1 MCKPS
6 KPAMNFIRVVGLFS
20 AGRIP
25 RTQLKLG
32 SIRRNLQRRFYAV
45 ESDIYDV
52 VVVGGG
58 PAGLSLTTALRSSSV
73 TSHLKVALIEGMD
86 LGSSREWKPV
96 EGTYSNR
103 VSSLTPGSVGF
114 LTDIGAWHHVD
125 RTKVQPYNAMKVW
138 DGVSGAKIDFSWD
151 APSYPTTVTTTSG
164 IIAYMTENINLTHG
178 LISRLDELGGV
189 EVLDKTRVERIK
201 NGVDD
206 GEVDL
211 NGWPVV
217 EMSGG
222 RKLTARLLVGA
233 DGANSPVRRWAE
245 VESRG
250 WDYGRMGVV
259 ATLQLQGS
267 GVEGQKTA
275 YQRFLPT
282 GPVAFLP
289 LPGNFAT
296 LVWST
301 TPKQATQLKSLHPT
315 EFVALVN
322 AAFRFSHVDLQYYES
337 HTPADLTDD
346 IAWRENATPVDE
358 SQVPPRVI
366 DVQDGSVAV
375 FPLKMRHADTYIAE
389 RVALVGDA
397 AHTIHPLA
405 GQGLN
410 QGIGD
415 TQSLVRAIEHAVLHG
430 QDIGAVLSLENYVS
444 ERYTAN
450 HVLLGVV
457 DKLHKLYG
465 TDTAPVVALRSAG
478 LGMVDRLGPLKGFLM
493 KQAAG
498 I

>member
-1 MCKPS
+1 
-6 KPAMNFIRVVGLFS
+6 MNSARLVGLYS

-25 RTQLKLG
+25 RTRLRWG
-32 SIRRNLQRRFYAV
+32 SIQRSLQSRFY
-45 ESDIYDV
+45 SDIHDV

-86 LGSSREWKPV
+86 LGSSRGWEPV
-96 EGTYSNR
+96 EGIYSNR

-125 RTKVQPYNAMKVW
+125 RARVQPYNAMKVW
-138 DGVSGAKIDFSWD
+138 DGVSGTNIDFNWD
-151 APSYPTTVTTTSG
+151 APNSPYTATATSG
-164 IIAYMTENINLTHG
+164 TIAYMTENINLTHG
-178 LISRLDELGGV
+178 LISRLDKLGGV
-189 EVLDKTRVERIK
+189 EVLDKMKVEGIT
-201 NGVDD
+201 NGIDD

-211 NGWPVV
+211 SSWPVV
-217 EMSGG
+217 EVSGG
-222 RKLTARLLVGA
+222 RRLIARLLVGA

-250 WDYGRMGVV
+250 WDYGKMGVV

-267 GVEGQKTA
+267 GVERQKTA

-289 LPGNFAT
+289 LPGDFAT

-301 TPKQATQLKSLHPT
+301 TPKQAAQLKSLPPAKL
-315 EFVALVN
+315 VALVN
-322 AAFRFSHVDLQYYES
+322 AAFRLSHVDLQYYES
-337 HTPADLTDD
+337 EAPADLADD
-346 IAWRENATPVDE
+346 IAWRENDTPVDE
-358 SQVPPRVI
+358 SRVPPRVI
-366 DVQDGSVAV
+366 GVQDGSVAA

-415 TQSLVRAIEHAVLHG
+415 TQSLMRAIEHAVLHG
-430 QDIGAVLSLENYVS
+430 QDIGAVLSLEKYVS
-444 ERYTAN
+444 ERYASN
-450 HVLLGVV
+450 HILLGVV

-465 TDTAPVVALRSAG
+465 TDAAPVVALRSVG
-478 LGMVDRLGPLKGFLM
+478 LGIVNRLGPLKGFFM
-493 KQAAG
+493 TQAAG

>member
-1 MCKPS
+1 
-6 KPAMNFIRVVGLFS
+6 MNFIRVVGLLS

-25 RTQLKLG
+25 RTQLKWG

-45 ESDIYDV
+45 ESDIYNV

-58 PAGLSLTTALRSSSV
+58 PAGLSLTTALF
-73 TSHLKVALIEGMD
+73 M
-86 LGSSREWKPV
+86 EWKPV

-114 LTDIGAWHHVD
+114 LTDIGAWHYVD
-125 RTKVQPYNAMKVW
+125 CTQVQPYNAMKVW
-138 DGVSGAKIDFSWD
+138 DSVSGAKIDFSWD
-151 APSYPTTVTTTSG
+151 APSYQTIVTTTSG
-164 IIAYMTENINLTHG
+164 IIAYMTENINLTYG

-189 EVLDKTRVERIK
+189 EVLDKMRVERIK

-206 GEVDL
+206 GEVDF

-222 RKLTARLLVGA
+222 RKLTARLLVRV
-233 DGANSPVRRWAE
+233 DRANSPIRRWAE

-259 ATLQLQGS
+259 AILQLQGS
-267 GVEGQKTA
+267 GVEGQKMA

-289 LPGNFAT
+289 LPGNFMT

-301 TPKQATQLKSLHPT
+301 TPKQVTQLKSLYPT

-322 AAFRFSHVDLQYYES
+322 AVFKFSHVDLQYYEF
-337 HTPADLTDD
+337 HTPADLTYD
-346 IAWRENATPVDE
+346 ITWRENATPVDE

-366 DVQDGSVAV
+366 DVQDSSVAI
-375 FPLKMRHADTYIAE
+375 FPLKMRYADTYIAE
-389 RVALVGDA
+389 RVTLV
-397 AHTIHPLA
+397 
-405 GQGLN
+405 
-410 QGIGD
+410 
-415 TQSLVRAIEHAVLHG
+415 G
-430 QDIGAVLSLENYVS
+430 QDIGAVLSLENYVAK
-444 ERYTAN
+444 RYMAN

-457 DKLHKLYG
+457 DKWYKLYG
-465 TDTAPVVALRSAG
+465 METVLVVALRSVG
-478 LGMVDRLGPLKGFLM
+478 LGIVDRLGPLKGFPSLI
-493 KQAAG
+493 K
-498 I
+498 